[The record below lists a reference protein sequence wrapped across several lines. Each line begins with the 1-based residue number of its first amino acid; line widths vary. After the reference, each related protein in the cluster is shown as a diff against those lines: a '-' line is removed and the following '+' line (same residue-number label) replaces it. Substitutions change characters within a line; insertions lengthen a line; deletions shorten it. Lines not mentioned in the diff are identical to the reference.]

1 MFGLFSFD
9 GLFLCPFGM
18 VQTHFSAFFNNDKIV
33 PQTFFKN
40 AASESGVFELCPPLV
55 RGAPLQCVVLASG
68 PCHSSQWF
76 TQLKEGMD
84 GYLKGSGL
92 TGCILT

>member
-1 MFGLFSFD
+1 MLGLFSFG
-9 GLFLCPFGM
+9 GLFFRAFGM
-18 VQTHFSAFFNNDKIV
+18 VQMHFSAFFNNDKIA

-40 AASESGVFELCPPLV
+40 AAPEFGVFELCPPLV

-68 PCHSSQWF
+68 PWHSSQWF

-84 GYLKGSGL
+84 RYLKGSGL

>member
-1 MFGLFSFD
+1 MIYVWFV
-9 GLFLCPFGM
+9 FLWWPVPLRLWYGADS
-18 VQTHFSAFFNNDKIV
+18 FSAFFSNGKLV
-33 PQTFFKN
+33 LQTFFKH

-68 PCHSSQWF
+68 PWHSSQWF

-84 GYLKGSGL
+84 G
-92 TGCILT
+92 